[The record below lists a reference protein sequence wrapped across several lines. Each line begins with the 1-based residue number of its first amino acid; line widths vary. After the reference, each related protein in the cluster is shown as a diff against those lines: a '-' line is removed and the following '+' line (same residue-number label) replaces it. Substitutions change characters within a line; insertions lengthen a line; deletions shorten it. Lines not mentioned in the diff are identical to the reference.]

1 MDYKELQEENNK
13 LKSQIETFHLF
24 YQDFNKYDLA
34 ISKANATLIQ
44 MLSDV
49 VGIKKKGNKTD
60 KVIEQEKKIISL
72 LDVFEDMQGLNNKCQ
87 SQKILIKHKAQ
98 NEMYLKD
105 KIEALTKELESIKKA
120 FKND

>member
-34 ISKANATLIQ
+34 ISKANATLVQ

-87 SQKILIKHKAQ
+87 SQKILIKHKGQ

-105 KIEALTKELESIKKA
+105 KIEVLTKELESIKKA
-120 FKND
+120 FDG